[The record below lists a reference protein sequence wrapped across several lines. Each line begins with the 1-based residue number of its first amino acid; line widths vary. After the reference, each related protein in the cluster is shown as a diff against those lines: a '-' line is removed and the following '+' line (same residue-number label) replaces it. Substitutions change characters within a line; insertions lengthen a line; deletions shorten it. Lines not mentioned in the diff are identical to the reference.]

1 MNIPSCGGHG
11 TFGSLGSIY
20 TSPVALMNNDELGWL
35 TSTFGSFHGK
45 KCTIFEE
52 FIFFNVPFSV
62 VVNYRYQR
70 GTWEKNSMVTN
81 TTFRILRNW
90 CGDNLATSTR
100 NQQVGFYQGQIPRIL
115 TNPKVTFLGPW
126 ISLPCEVLS
135 WNLKSPVRSGQS
147 SICEKWR
154 TPFCFIERYPN
165 YSWNIQKMYKIN
177 NKRWNK
183 TSHSCTKDPNLSGP
197 CNHWLAE
204 VLATFGMIF
213 FHGLGEELV

>member
-20 TSPVALMNNDELGWL
+20 TFPVALMNNDELGWL

-62 VVNYRYQR
+62 VVNYRYHR

-90 CGDNLATSTR
+90 CGDTLATSTR
-100 NQQVGFYQGQIPRIL
+100 NQQVGFYHGQIPRFHQPKGYFSALNLIAL
-115 TNPKVTFLGPW
+115 WSPQLKFKVTSSQCTIINSWKMANSILFHRT
-126 ISLPCEVLS
+126 LS
-135 WNLKSPVRSGQS
+135 QLFMDTVKKCTR
-147 SICEKWR
+147 
-154 TPFCFIERYPN
+154 
-165 YSWNIQKMYKIN
+165 KI
-177 NKRWNK
+177 R
-183 TSHSCTKDPNLSGP
+183 KDETR
-197 CNHWLAE
+197 HHILAPK
-204 VLATFGMIF
+204 IRI
-213 FHGLGEELV
+213 

>member
-90 CGDNLATSTR
+90 CGDKWDFTRGKFPDFNQPKGYFSWALNLIALWSP
-100 NQQVGFYQGQIPRIL
+100 QLEF
-115 TNPKVTFLGPW
+115 KVTSSQWTIINLWKMANSILFHRT
-126 ISLPCEVLS
+126 LS
-135 WNLKSPVRSGQS
+135 QLFM
-147 SICEKWR
+147 E
-154 TPFCFIERYPN
+154 
-165 YSWNIQKMYKIN
+165 
-177 NKRWNK
+177 
-183 TSHSCTKDPNLSGP
+183 HSKNVQDK
-197 CNHWLAE
+197 
-204 VLATFGMIF
+204 
-213 FHGLGEELV
+213 